1 MDGKSLRGLTV
12 FNLLLVA
19 GLWLALVTPC
29 GAQSAPDFTLKDAV
43 SGQNYSLKQF
53 RGKVV
58 MLNFYTYLCKP
69 CKEEMPALNQIQ
81 QEFGGQV
88 QVIGIGLASTA
99 EQLRAVAQQLGTSY
113 PVLVAPDEIAKAYGN
128 VEFVPTTFIID
139 RQGNITKKVT
149 QAQSKADFIKL
160 IKPLL

>member
-1 MDGKSLRGLTV
+1 MDSKSWRGLAIFHLV
-12 FNLLLVA
+12 LVA
-19 GLWLALVTPC
+19 GLWLALATPS

-58 MLNFYTYLCKP
+58 VLNFYTYLCKP
-69 CKEEMPALNQIQ
+69 CKEEMPALNQLQ
-81 QEFGGQV
+81 QEFAGQV

-113 PVLVAPDEIAKAYGN
+113 PVLVGTDEVGKAYGN
-128 VEFVPTTFIID
+128 IEFVPITFIID
-139 RQGNITKKVT
+139 RQGNIVNKVT
-149 QAQSKADFIKL
+149 QAQSRAEFIKL
-160 IKPLL
+160 VKPVL